1 MKEEADTREFLS
13 ELYRKVYT
21 IRLFET
27 QCIKLYRQGLIQGY
41 FHPYLGEEAI
51 AVGVCAALEEK
62 DYIVSTHRGHG
73 HCIARGADL
82 NRMVAELFG
91 KATGYC
97 AGRGGSMHIADVAAG
112 NLGANGIVGGGLP
125 LGVGAALGSAM
136 RGDGGVTAIFF
147 SDGAASN
154 GVFAE
159 AMNLAA
165 IWNLPALL
173 VLENNHFA
181 VDTPVEHVCRTD
193 HLYRRATGYGVE
205 SFALD
210 GNDVVEVHQG
220 AVSAAQK
227 CRQGKGPILME
238 CKTYRHMGHHVND
251 PGTYMPEERL
261 AYYKSKDPVDIARQY
276 LLEKGGACSEEVSAI
291 ESEVRS
297 QLEEAIEYA
306 KNSPEPDLEEFLS
319 EVETY

>member
-1 MKEEADTREFLS
+1 MKEKTGSLEFLS
-13 ELYRKVYT
+13 ELYRQVYT
-21 IRLFET
+21 IRLFES
-27 QCIKLYRQGLIQGY
+27 QCIKLYRQGQIRGY

-51 AVGVCAALEEK
+51 AVGVCAALE
-62 DYIVSTHRGHG
+62 DRDFIVSTHRGHG

-82 NRMVAELFG
+82 NRMVAELLG
-91 KATGYC
+91 RASGYC
-97 AGRGGSMHIADVAAG
+97 GGRGGSMHIADIAAG
-112 NLGANGIVGGGLP
+112 NVGANGIVGGGIP
-125 LGVGAALGSAM
+125 LGVGAALGSAI

-147 SDGAASN
+147 SDGAANN

-165 IWNLPALL
+165 IWNLPAIL

-181 VDTPVEHVCRTD
+181 VSTPVEHVCRTD
-193 HLYRRATGYGVE
+193 NLYQRGKGYGVE
-205 SFALD
+205 SFGLD
-210 GNDVVEVHQG
+210 GNDVLEVYQR
-220 AVSAAQK
+220 AAWAAQK
-227 CRQGKGPILME
+227 CRQGQGPILME

-276 LLEKGGACSEEVSAI
+276 LVEKGGASSEQIAAI
-291 ESEVRS
+291 ESEVQR
-297 QLEEAIEYA
+297 QLDEAIEYA

-319 EVETY
+319 EMETY